1 MYNKSSTGSKYTK
14 SGKFT
19 PNATFSNNH
28 PRAHNATPN
37 AAPAHAQDDSPQPLQ
52 VPKNSPKFFESRK
65 DATTAA
71 AAASNSMQCILESL
85 GLNTDH
91 ITADKA
97 PLDADKILLGLIQRD
112 NSSSRKDAT
121 TNDKPSNLMDILAK
135 ASAASPSLL
144 DNLLSKPE
152 KVSRC

>member
-1 MYNKSSTGSKYTK
+1 LYNKSSTGSKYTK

-19 PNATFSNNH
+19 PNGTFSNSH
-28 PRAHNATPN
+28 SRAHTGNATPN
-37 AAPAHAQDDSPQPLQ
+37 ALPAHAQDDSPQPLQ

-71 AAASNSMQCILESL
+71 SNSMQCILESL

-91 ITADKA
+91 MAADKA

-112 NSSSRKDAT
+112 NSSRRDAT

-135 ASAASPSLL
+135 ASASSPSLL

-152 KVSRC
+152 KVNLC

>member
-1 MYNKSSTGSKYTK
+1 
-14 SGKFT
+14 
-19 PNATFSNNH
+19 
-28 PRAHNATPN
+28 
-37 AAPAHAQDDSPQPLQ
+37 
-52 VPKNSPKFFESRK
+52 
-65 DATTAA
+65 
-71 AAASNSMQCILESL
+71 MQCILESL

-91 ITADKA
+91 IAADKA

-121 TNDKPSNLMDILAK
+121 TSDKPSNLMDILAK